1 MALDGLVRLL
11 RPFVTTARDTY
22 RPVTSAFW
30 PRDIVG
36 RPLFSERRV
45 QSLNRSMLGRD
56 RLAYRESGRSR
67 ALNQALNATLGEQLL
82 AHNRAPASHFPQTA
96 TGPGGQCVRLSV

>member
-1 MALDGLVRLL
+1 MADRLRL
-11 RPFVTTARDTY
+11 HAALKTL
-22 RPVTSAFW
+22 
-30 PRDIVG
+30 G

-82 AHNRAPASHFPQTA
+82 AHNRAPASPFPQSA
-96 TGPGGQCVRLSV
+96 TGPWVSLFG